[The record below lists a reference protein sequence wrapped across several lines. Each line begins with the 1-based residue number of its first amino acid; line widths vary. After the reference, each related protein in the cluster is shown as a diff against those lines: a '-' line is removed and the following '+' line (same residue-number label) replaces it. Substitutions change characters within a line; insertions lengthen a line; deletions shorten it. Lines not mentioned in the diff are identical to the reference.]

1 MNSVTNQY
9 PGEPTG
15 FTTVSGD
22 TPTSDNVE
30 DWLVWHLT
38 HVDNLERI
46 VTSGALL
53 SFKESDPSVR
63 IALTTI
69 QQRRSSVIIKVPSG
83 PSGPSGHP
91 AGKSLH
97 DHVPFYFA
105 ARSPMQF
112 LIAKGHADFKGG
124 NRNLIL
130 IGVRIGSIIERNYT
144 WCFSDRNAT
153 IAGAQFRSNLDE
165 IPELLSLDILG
176 RKYWNDSPEIN
187 ASERRQ
193 AEFLILDHVKVSDFN
208 MIVTQNPHTLATV
221 RQTLLTHG
229 YQVQADCYPGF
240 YFEEG

>member
-1 MNSVTNQY
+1 MNSLTNQY
-9 PGEPTG
+9 PSEPTG
-15 FTTVSGD
+15 FTTASGV
-22 TPTSDNVE
+22 TPTSENVD

-38 HVDNLERI
+38 HVSNLEQI
-46 VTSGALL
+46 VASGALL

-69 QQRRSSVIIKVPSG
+69 QQRRSSVIITVPSG
-83 PSGPSGHP
+83 PSGYPR
-91 AGKSLH
+91 GKSLH

-112 LIAKGHADFKGG
+112 LIAKGHTDYKGG
-124 NRNLIL
+124 NKDLIL
-130 IGVRIGSIIERNYT
+130 IGVRIGSIIERDYT

-153 IAGAQFRSNLDE
+153 IAGAQFRSHLDA
-165 IPELLSLDILG
+165 IPEFLSLDILG
-176 RKYWNDSPEIN
+176 RKYWNDSLEIN

-193 AEFLILDHVKVSDFN
+193 AEFLVLDHVKVSDFN

>member
-1 MNSVTNQY
+1 MVNSVTNQY
-9 PGEPTG
+9 PSEPTG
-15 FTTVSGD
+15 FTTASGV
-22 TPTSDNVE
+22 TPTSENVD

-38 HVDNLERI
+38 HVNNLEQI
-46 VTSGALL
+46 VASGALL

-69 QQRRSSVIIKVPSG
+69 QQRRSSVIVTVPSG
-83 PSGPSGHP
+83 RSGYP

-112 LIAKGHADFKGG
+112 LIAKGHTDYKGG
-124 NRNLIL
+124 NKDLIL
-130 IGVRIGSIIERNYT
+130 IGVRIGSLIERDYT

-153 IAGAQFRSNLDE
+153 IAGAQFRSQLDA
-165 IPELLSLDILG
+165 IPE
-176 RKYWNDSPEIN
+176 
-187 ASERRQ
+187 
-193 AEFLILDHVKVSDFN
+193 FLVLDHVKVSDFN

-229 YQVQADCYPGF
+229 YQIHADCYPGF